1 MTTEGQPSQV
11 RQRVDELVDAGSW
24 PHPNDRACQD
34 CGHVWF
40 GGERAHHYDVDHLDH
55 LADDPEDVHVVCVLC
70 HNQRSFERGEDT
82 SGAWRSD
89 W

>member
-1 MTTEGQPSQV
+1 MSAAGEPSEA
-11 RQRVDELVDAGSW
+11 RRLVGEYVSAGSW
-24 PHPNDRACQD
+24 PHPNDRPCHD

-40 GGERAHHYDVDHLDH
+40 RGERSHDYDVDHVDR
-55 LADDPEDVHVVCVLC
+55 LADNHEDVHVVCVLC

-82 SGAWRSD
+82 AAAWRRH